1 MTRIN
6 LFRIAAVF
14 LVFARV
20 FAHAEKKPPMKALA
34 AITRAGPN
42 LDFIAYVAMNT
53 VLIPSTAE
61 LYKNDVAYY
70 LASAVAVVENDGDDF
85 ELK

>member
-14 LVFARV
+14 LLFAPL
-20 FAHAEKKPPMKALA
+20 FAHAEKKPPMKAFA

-42 LDFIAYVAMNT
+42 LDFIAKVG
-53 VLIPSTAE
+53 STP
-61 LYKNDVAYY
+61 K
-70 LASAVAVVENDGDDF
+70 VVE
-85 ELK
+85 